1 MQNWP
6 LGALFETERRK
17 EEDGRFLVAGDQ
29 MYDPQRPTWLIRG
42 QDWTAHRLLRYCSTV
57 NPAV

>member
-1 MQNWP
+1 MRNWA

-29 MYDPQRPTWLIRG
+29 MSRP
-42 QDWTAHRLLRYCSTV
+42 
-57 NPAV
+57 P